1 MQSQLPSQVY
11 VWDVLPS
18 RFQSELTLDKLEICR
33 LCSLPEQ
40 SGSTDGDFNRE
51 FEEKQIIDE
60 LADILVQT
68 VDEHVIGREISNSI
82 GRRAGRPRE
91 VMIRCLGPK
100 LLSFYL
106 RYHDSAG
113 RQSVV
118 TSVDGKPKQKESG
131 QLFEF
136 IKTIIEPLNRYL
148 TTELHCRPLSASR
161 LARFAPS
168 DRRKTLRAL
177 ERRRKKALE
186 NASVNHGLAQ

>member
-11 VWDVLPS
+11 VWGVLPS
-18 RFQSELTLDKLEICR
+18 RFQSELSLHKLEICR

-40 SGSTDGDFNRE
+40 SESTDGEFNRE
-51 FEEKQIIDE
+51 FEEKQIMDE
-60 LADILVQT
+60 LADILVQA
-68 VDEHVIGREISNSI
+68 VDEYVIGREISDSI

-113 RQSVV
+113 RQSVL

-148 TTELHCRPLSASR
+148 TTELHC
-161 LARFAPS
+161 
-168 DRRKTLRAL
+168 
-177 ERRRKKALE
+177 
-186 NASVNHGLAQ
+186 